1 MKKVSRILIQLGV
14 LLTFLSGC
22 YYDTEE
28 ELYRTAVCDT
38 ANVTYSNY
46 IKPLIDSRCT
56 SCHSGG
62 SPSGGIDL
70 TTYDGIK
77 VQADNGKL
85 YGAIAQLDGYIPMP
99 QGDRLSDC
107 DINKVKIWVDNGAQQ
122 N

>member
-1 MKKVSRILIQLGV
+1 MKKVSRIIILLG
-14 LLTFLSGC
+14 LSMTTFSGC

-28 ELYRTAVCDT
+28 ELYSTAVCDT
-38 ANVTYSNY
+38 SNVTYSSY
-46 IKPLIDSRCT
+46 IKPLVDSRCT

-70 TTYDGIK
+70 TTYAGIK
-77 VQADNGKL
+77 TQVDNGKF
-85 YGAIAQLDGYIPMP
+85 YGAIAQLDGFIPMP

-107 DINKVKIWVDNGAQQ
+107 DISKVKIWVDKGAQQ